1 LYFINLTNQYI
12 KQIKIQ
18 IIMPHRKRTFLTL
31 IDVLVSAGAAVI
43 IFAAWAKLTH
53 QSYADTMLTVGMWT
67 ETAIFLVYAGIEWVK
82 PKRHEEDLQP
92 GDVDEVAVVA
102 GNPALQSM
110 DQMLIE
116 ADITPVNL
124 KRLGDN
130 FQKLGTTVSNMGE
143 VGDVVKSTGD
153 FSAKTKEATSAL
165 GMMKDA
171 YVNSAKTMSNFNNA
185 ADSAKGFQEQVQV
198 LTKNLGSLN
207 TIYELE
213 LNESNNHLKSLNSFY
228 GQMAQ
233 ASQVMMAT
241 VDDAKS
247 AKEQIGTLAAN
258 LGKLNQVYG
267 NMLSAMQG
275 RQ

>member
-1 LYFINLTNQYI
+1 
-12 KQIKIQ
+12 
-18 IIMPHRKRTFLTL
+18 MPHRKRTFLTL

-82 PKRHEEDLQP
+82 PKRHEEDVQP
-92 GDVDEVAVVA
+92 GEEEVAVVK
-102 GNPALQSM
+102 GNPALASM
-110 DQMLIE
+110 DKMLLE

-130 FQKLGTTVSNMGE
+130 FQKLGTTVSNIGE

-171 YVNSAKTMSNFNNA
+171 YVNSANTMSSFNSA
-185 ADSAKGFQEQVQV
+185 ADSAKGFHNQVQV

-213 LNESNNHLKSLNSFY
+213 LNESNNHLKALNSFY
-228 GQMAQ
+228 GKMAQ
-233 ASQVMMAT
+233 ASEVMMST
-241 VDDAKS
+241 VGDAQS
-247 AKEQIGTLAAN
+247 AKEQIGALANN